1 LDLLGL
7 AAPRMSMSLKAS
19 VELDSENETLQAE
32 LAEAYS
38 QALEEKERSSP
49 TSGAQLATAR
59 DLGPPALTVLA
70 GKPRYRMNAD
80 SVRRQLG
87 SMRLMQ
93 GEELSSARSA
103 TLRAVQRR
111 PAGTKYHPLRVMT
124 TYHGRADADSAVS
137 G

>member
-49 TSGAQLATAR
+49 TSG
-59 DLGPPALTVLA
+59 P
-70 GKPRYRMNAD
+70 NW
-80 SVRRQLG
+80 
-87 SMRLMQ
+87 
-93 GEELSSARSA
+93 
-103 TLRAVQRR
+103 RR
-111 PAGTKYHPLRVMT
+111 PGTWAR
-124 TYHGRADADSAVS
+124 RR
-137 G
+137 